1 MFKRAELKK
10 ILYILGNFKMQ
21 VYGMT
26 QNFIYLFIFFGTVL
40 PKKKKS
46 VL

>member
-21 VYGMT
+21 VYGVT
-26 QNFIYLFIFFGTVL
+26 QNFIYLFIFLAQFYL
-40 PKKKKS
+40 KKKS